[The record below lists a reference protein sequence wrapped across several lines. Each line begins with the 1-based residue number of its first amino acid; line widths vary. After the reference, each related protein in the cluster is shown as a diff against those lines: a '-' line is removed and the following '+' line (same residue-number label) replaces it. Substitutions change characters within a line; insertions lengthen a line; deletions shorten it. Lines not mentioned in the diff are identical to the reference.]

1 MYEGTPYAATLH
13 SSDSVQRPDA
23 YVGLS
28 RWRGTDH
35 GRQGKRPAF
44 GAAHVVGNIEEF
56 VNANDTRCW
65 RFSQIAERNQY
76 SERHRPETH
85 CGFGP

>member
-1 MYEGTPYAATLH
+1 MSKIAFHRVLAGFVARSA
-13 SSDSVQRPDA
+13 
-23 YVGLS
+23 VGLS
-28 RWRGTDH
+28 RWGGADH

-65 RFSQIAERNQY
+65 RFSEIAEGNQY